1 MKKSLIA
8 VLFIIFTLFSY
19 SKEYYIGDK
28 IKFKIETD
36 KSESKIKEA
45 FKEFEIEKIEKQDN
59 GYIVTVLTF
68 TTGKKKIVIDK
79 NKFELDIKSAVD
91 VKDNKIVEELD
102 EDSSNLTNENING
115 IPYTFIIIIAILIFA
130 CCLVVIIIKFYKRMN
145 KNPYAVLER
154 EIEAAKKRDYFMDS
168 VISFKNYIEKKSKL
182 KISDKTT
189 SESEEELKKWIL
201 SYEELNII
209 VEIMKS
215 ADIYKFMQG
224 EYNRETIDGHSKK
237 IMESARKIE
246 EKLKKKAKGDGN
258 NV

>member
-8 VLFIIFTLFSY
+8 LLFIIVTFLSY

-36 KSESKIKEA
+36 KPESKVKEA

-59 GYIVTVLTF
+59 GYVVTVSTF

-79 NKFELDIKSAVD
+79 NKFELDIKSTID
-91 VKDNKIVEELD
+91 TKDNKIAEDLD
-102 EDSSNLTNENING
+102 ENGTNLINEKINV
-115 IPYTFIIIIAILIFA
+115 IPYTLIIIIAVLIFI
-130 CCLVVIIIKFYKRMN
+130 CCLVVIIIKFYKKIN

-154 EIEAAKKRDYFMDS
+154 EIETAKKGDYFMEA
-168 VISFKNYIEKKSKL
+168 VISFKNYIEKKSKV

-189 SESEEELKKWIL
+189 AESEEELKKWIL
-201 SYEELNII
+201 SYEEITII
-209 VEIMKS
+209 ADIMKS
-215 ADIYKFMQG
+215 ADNYKFMQI
-224 EYNRETIDGHSKK
+224 EYNGEIIEKHSKK
-237 IMESARKIE
+237 IMEVARKIE
-246 EKLKKKAKGDGN
+246 EKLKKKAEGDGN